1 MKKILFMSD
10 VDGTLVDGGYIHPRV
25 AEAAQ
30 EFTARG
36 HLFALATGRH
46 KFSIGALC
54 EQLPV
59 NAPCIILAG
68 AATYNSAAGTC
79 ENLFPMEEGV
89 RAALARIL
97 AEYPAELAVQV
108 FTARTQFNL
117 RLNDFLRRHG
127 IAEEVGKPDAPLSA
141 LQGEQILKLG
151 FNCEDTAV
159 LERCAAEFF
168 SDKNRYEWHYSF
180 RIGIE
185 VCHPM
190 AGKGNALRRLLE
202 AGDVRAD
209 CIAVAGDSAND
220 LPLFPCADVRFAPR
234 DAAAEVLAR
243 ADHVVAAAREGG
255 VADALELLLKN
266 A

>member
-25 AEAAQ
+25 AEAAR

-89 RAALARIL
+89 KAALARIL
-97 AEYPAELAVQV
+97 AEYPAVRRPASSTA
-108 FTARTQFNL
+108 FTA
-117 RLNDFLRRHG
+117 
-127 IAEEVGKPDAPLSA
+127 LSMA
-141 LQGEQILKLG
+141 SASAAMPKL
-151 FNCEDTAV
+151 
-159 LERCAAEFF
+159 
-168 SDKNRYEWHYSF
+168 
-180 RIGIE
+180 
-185 VCHPM
+185 
-190 AGKGNALRRLLE
+190 
-202 AGDVRAD
+202 
-209 CIAVAGDSAND
+209 
-220 LPLFPCADVRFAPR
+220 
-234 DAAAEVLAR
+234 
-243 ADHVVAAAREGG
+243 
-255 VADALELLLKN
+255 
-266 A
+266 

>member
-25 AEAAQ
+25 AEAAR

-89 RAALARIL
+89 KAALARIL

-159 LERCAAEFF
+159 LERCAAEF
-168 SDKNRYEWHYSF
+168 S
-180 RIGIE
+180 RIRTAMNGTTPSASASRCVTLWPARE
-185 VCHPM
+185 TPCAGCWRQGTSEPTASPWPATAPM
-190 AGKGNALRRLLE
+190 TCPCFPARTCGLRRGMRRRRCWRGQTMWWLRR
-202 AGDVRAD
+202 GRAAWRTHWS
-209 CIAVAGDSAND
+209 C
-220 LPLFPCADVRFAPR
+220 C
-234 DAAAEVLAR
+234 
-243 ADHVVAAAREGG
+243 
-255 VADALELLLKN
+255 
-266 A
+266 